1 MFSMVLVVTLFEKI
15 NKTESGTMYQGFG
28 YTTAIQWTFN
38 VRIMN
43 IGLGVRIV
51 GGVAFQRKM

>member
-1 MFSMVLVVTLFEKI
+1 MVLVVTLYEKI
-15 NKTESGTMYQGFG
+15 NKTESGTMYEGFR

-51 GGVAFQRKM
+51 GRVAFQRKT

>member
-1 MFSMVLVVTLFEKI
+1 MFSKIVVVTLFEKI
-15 NKTESGTMYQGFG
+15 NKTECGTMYQGFR

-51 GGVAFQRKM
+51 DKVELQTKM